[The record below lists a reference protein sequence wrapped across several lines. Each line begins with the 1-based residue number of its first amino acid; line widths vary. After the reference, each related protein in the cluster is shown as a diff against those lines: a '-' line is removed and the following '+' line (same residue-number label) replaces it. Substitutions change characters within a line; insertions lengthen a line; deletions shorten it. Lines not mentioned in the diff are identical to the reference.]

1 MTKRLALFRCD
12 GSPAIGAGH
21 LTRCLAIAEALIQAS
36 WRVAFIVNE
45 EAVSLVP
52 SLATG
57 NFALRIVNRGDD
69 EVETLRLEAR
79 DAAELLVVDHY
90 GRDASFESACR
101 AFVRRIVVLEDGTG
115 RDHDCDI
122 LVDAAV
128 IDPDVYV
135 GRLPPSARMLTGPTY
150 ALVRCAFVE
159 KRPDALGRRD
169 GRAVKRILVSFG
181 ATDPS
186 NATSIALAALEPFA
200 DDISIVVALSSWA
213 RHLDDVRHRLC
224 GRMQLAVDA
233 NMPEL
238 ITYADV
244 AIGAAGASSYE
255 RAVLGL
261 PSIIVTLAENQ
272 GGIRQVLLKSGAALD
287 AGGLD
292 DGLVKRLHLYLDRL
306 IADRDQRMRLSR
318 AASSLID
325 GEGSKRVATAL
336 TEYSNQQSNRQPP
349 NSFQQCV

>member
-21 LTRCLAIAEALIQAS
+21 LTRCLAIAEALVQAG

-45 EAVSLVP
+45 EATSLAP

-57 NFALRIVNRGDD
+57 AFALRIVNRGDD

-79 DAAELLVVDHY
+79 DIAELLVVDHY
-90 GRDASFESACR
+90 ERDAGFESVCR
-101 AFVRRIVVLEDGTG
+101 SFVRKILVLEDGTG

-122 LVDAAV
+122 LVDAAAV
-128 IDPDVYV
+128 DPDIYI
-135 GRLPPSARMLTGPTY
+135 GHLPPWARMLTGPTY
-150 ALVRCAFVE
+150 ALVRRAFVE
-159 KRPDALGRRD
+159 KRPEALDRRD
-169 GRAVKRILVSFG
+169 GRPVKKILVSFG

-186 NATSIALAALEPFA
+186 NTTSIALAALEPFA
-200 DDISIVVALSSWA
+200 DDISIVVALSS
-213 RHLDDVRHRLC
+213 RSQHLDDVRHRLC

-238 ITYADV
+238 MTYADV

-261 PSIIVTLAENQ
+261 PSIIVMLAENQ

-287 AGGLD
+287 AGGID
-292 DGLVKRLHLYLDRL
+292 EGLVKRLRLHLDGL
-306 IADRDQRMRLSR
+306 IADRNQRTCLSR
-318 AASSLID
+318 SASSLID
-325 GEGSKRVATAL
+325 GEGGKRVVMAL